1 MVTFAATSARQSY
14 TISAGQRRSRR
25 CPAERKRKGRRP
37 VVATNVRLPR
47 ASRGHP
53 GPANAHGLPVGLLR
67 SPLPPRSPAP
77 LPNAHGLPVGWL
89 RSLLRQRAN
98 CTPSPPGS
106 GGAAAARRREREG
119 GAAVCSDKR
128 EAPTGKPW
136 ASRPCQC
143 PRLAVGTVTFA
154 ATRAVVR
161 PAPKCPRLA
170 RGIVTLAATSA
181 RQSYIHLRRA
191 AAEPPL
197 PGGKKRKGR
206 RPVVAANVRLPRASR
221 GHPGPA
227 NAHGLTVGLL
237 RSPLSPRSPASL
249 PNAHG
254 LPVGWLRSPLRQRGN
269 CTPISA
275 GQRRSRRCPAERKGR
290 GGGRL

>member
-1 MVTFAATSARQSY
+1 VGWLRSLLRQRANRTPSPPGSGGAAAARRREKEGEAAGCSSKREAPTGKPWASRTCQCPRLARGMVTFAATSARQSY

-154 ATRAVVR
+154 A
-161 PAPKCPRLA
+161 PPPRC
-170 RGIVTLAATSA
+170 VNPSA
-181 RQSYIHLRRA
+181 F
-191 AAEPPL
+191 P
-197 PGGKKRKGR
+197 
-206 RPVVAANVRLPRASR
+206 
-221 GHPGPA
+221 
-227 NAHGLTVGLL
+227 
-237 RSPLSPRSPASL
+237 
-249 PNAHG
+249 
-254 LPVGWLRSPLRQRGN
+254 
-269 CTPISA
+269 
-275 GQRRSRRCPAERKGR
+275 
-290 GGGRL
+290 

>member
-1 MVTFAATSARQSY
+1 MPAACPWDGYVRHYVSEAIVPPSPPASGGAAAARRREKEGGAAVCSDKREAPTGKPWASRTCQCPRLDRGIITLAATSARQSY
-14 TISAGQRRSRR
+14 
-25 CPAERKRKGRRP
+25 
-37 VVATNVRLPR
+37 
-47 ASRGHP
+47 
-53 GPANAHGLPVGLLR
+53 
-67 SPLPPRSPAP
+67 
-77 LPNAHGLPVGWL
+77 
-89 RSLLRQRAN
+89 
-98 CTPSPPGS
+98 PSPPGS

-275 GQRRSRRCPAERKGR
+275 GQRRSRRCPAERKRR
-290 GGGRL
+290 GCRRV

>member
-1 MVTFAATSARQSY
+1 MPTARPWDGCVRCCVSEPIVPHLRRAA
-14 TISAGQRRSRR
+14 
-25 CPAERKRKGRRP
+25 AEPPLPGGEKRKGRRP
-37 VVATNVRLPR
+37 VVAANVRLPR

-136 ASRPCQC
+136 ASRTCQC
-143 PRLAVGTVTFA
+143 PRLDRGIITLAAIPAVA
-154 ATRAVVR
+154 RL
-161 PAPKCPRLA
+161 APECSRLA
-170 RGIVTLAATSA
+170 RGMVTFAATSA
-181 RQSYIHLRRA
+181 RQLYPHLRRA

-197 PGGKKRKGR
+197 PGGEKRKGR

-227 NAHGLTVGLL
+227 H
-237 RSPLSPRSPASL
+237 
-249 PNAHG
+249 AHG
-254 LPVGWLRSPLRQRGN
+254 LPVAWFHSPL
-269 CTPISA
+269 P
-275 GQRRSRRCPAERKGR
+275 GR
-290 GGGRL
+290 AA